1 MIGDTLVCLL
11 YIVNL
16 LVSLNT
22 HTHIYNSILKQM
34 EEGIQTL
41 VPGDERELYQARR
54 ILVYIINSFL
64 GLILI
69 NLIFTIDQLFF
80 YLFIFKKEK

>member
-11 YIVNL
+11 NVVNL

-22 HTHIYNSILKQM
+22 HTHTYNSILQQM

-41 VPGDERELYQARR
+41 VPGDEENTTKLQGSW
-54 ILVYIINSFL
+54 YIS
-64 GLILI
+64 LIL
-69 NLIFTIDQLFF
+69 F
-80 YLFIFKKEK
+80 